1 MIRDFFLTKDL
12 KPNYLY
18 LLITF
23 FIMITFPVLHL
34 AIDEIT
40 WIFHIC
46 YSLVIL
52 TSIIYAYTKKKKIS
66 LGAAIGIL
74 AFITFW
80 AETFVD
86 NQFTMGAN
94 LIFNFLFFIF
104 LLNQVIFETIREKN
118 VTLNTLYAV
127 SVGYFILGMMGFWLL
142 TFLDILAPESFIGNV
157 SNNRSYDLMY
167 YSFVTLTSVGYGDI
181 HTINAEGKAIS
192 LLIGI
197 IGQLYVSFTIA
208 LIVGKYLNQKN

>member
-1 MIRDFFLTKDL
+1 MIRDLLLTKDL

-34 AIDEIT
+34 VLDQIY
-40 WIFHIC
+40 WVFHIC
-46 YSLVIL
+46 YSIVIL
-52 TSIIYAYTKKKKIS
+52 TSIIYSLTKNQKMS
-66 LGAAIGIL
+66 LEAAIGIM
-74 AFITFW
+74 AFISFW
-80 AETFVD
+80 SEAFFDSRIV
-86 NQFTMGAN
+86 MVAN
-94 LIFNFLFFIF
+94 LAFNFLFFVF
-104 LLNQVIFETIREKN
+104 LLNQVIFETIREKE
-118 VTLNTLYAV
+118 VTVNTLFAV

-142 TFLDILAPESFIGNV
+142 TFLDILAPDSFIGNI
-157 SNNRSYDLMY
+157 SQNRSYDLMY

-181 HTINAEGKAIS
+181 HTINLEGKAIS

-208 LIVGKYLNQKN
+208 LIVGKYLNQKK